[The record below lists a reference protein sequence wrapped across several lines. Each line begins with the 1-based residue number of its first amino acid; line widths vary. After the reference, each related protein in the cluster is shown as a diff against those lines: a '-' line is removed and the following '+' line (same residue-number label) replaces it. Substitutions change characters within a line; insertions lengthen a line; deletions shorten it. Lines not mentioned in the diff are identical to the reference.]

1 MSTYH
6 TIINNSCIIP
16 ITSKKFT
23 RNRFLFTMLDTLITS
38 KTRVKLLLKF
48 FLNPG
53 TKSYLRGL
61 ATEFGEST
69 NAIRVE
75 LNRLTEAKLLKSV
88 HAGRTVQYRANKQHS
103 LFKDIQSVVKKFVG
117 LDKVVEELAAK
128 LGDIQ
133 ASYVIGDY
141 AKGND
146 SGLIDLVLVGQVD
159 DEKLKEVTKKTEEL
173 IDRKIRTLVL
183 APMDLEKLQSRLD
196 IEHALFIWGNGT
208 EISAAKHV
216 TRDAE

>member
-1 MSTYH
+1 
-6 TIINNSCIIP
+6 
-16 ITSKKFT
+16 
-23 RNRFLFTMLDTLITS
+23 MLDTLITS
-38 KTRVKLLLKF
+38 KTRIKLLLKF

-88 HAGRTVQYRANKQHS
+88 NSGRTVEYRANKHHS
-103 LFKDIQSVVKKFVG
+103 LFKDLQSVVKKFVG
-117 LDKVVEELAAK
+117 LDKVAEELAAK

-133 ASYVIGDY
+133 AAYVIGDY
-141 AKGND
+141 AKGID

-159 DEKLKEVTKKTEEL
+159 DEKLKEVTEKTEGL

-183 APMDLEKLQSRLD
+183 KQSDLERLD
-196 IEHALFIWGNGT
+196 ERLDLKHALLIWGNESVMG
-208 EISAAKHV
+208 EQ
-216 TRDAE
+216 

>member
-6 TIINNSCIIP
+6 SIINNSCIIP

-23 RNRFLFTMLDTLITS
+23 RNRLLFTMLDTLITS
-38 KTRVKLLLKF
+38 KTRIKLLLKF

-88 HAGRTVQYRANKQHS
+88 NSGRTVEYRANKQHS
-103 LFKDIQSVVKKFVG
+103 LFKDLQSVVKKFVG
-117 LDKVVEELAAK
+117 
-128 LGDIQ
+128 
-133 ASYVIGDY
+133 
-141 AKGND
+141 
-146 SGLIDLVLVGQVD
+146 
-159 DEKLKEVTKKTEEL
+159 
-173 IDRKIRTLVL
+173 DRKST
-183 APMDLEKLQSRLD
+183 RLNSS
-196 IEHALFIWGNGT
+196 H
-208 EISAAKHV
+208 
-216 TRDAE
+216 

>member
-1 MSTYH
+1 
-6 TIINNSCIIP
+6 
-16 ITSKKFT
+16 
-23 RNRFLFTMLDTLITS
+23 MLDTLITS

-88 HAGRTVQYRANKQHS
+88 NSGRTVEYRANKEHS

-117 LDKVVEELAAK
+117 IDKVAEELAAK
-128 LGDIQ
+128 LGNIQ
-133 ASYVIGDY
+133 AAYVIGDY

-146 SGLIDLVLVGQVD
+146 SGLIDLVLIGQVD
-159 DEKLKEVTKKTEEL
+159 DEKLKEVTAKTENL

-183 APMDLEKLQSRLD
+183 APVDLEKLNSRLD
-196 IEHALFIWGNGT
+196 IEHALFIWGNGKEMNT
-208 EISAAKHV
+208 AKHV
-216 TRDAE
+216 THNAE

>member
-1 MSTYH
+1 MSTYQ
-6 TIINNSCIIP
+6 TILNNPCFIP
-16 ITSKKFT
+16 IMSKNFT
-23 RNRFLFTMLDTLITS
+23 RNREYDPLLDSLITS
-38 KTRVKLLLKF
+38 KTRIKLLLKF

-53 TKSYLRGL
+53 TKAYLRGL

-103 LFKDIQSVVKKFVG
+103 LFKDLQSVVKKFVG
-117 LDKVVEELAAK
+117 LDKVAEELAAK

-133 ASYVIGDY
+133 AAYVIGDY

-146 SGLIDLVLVGQVD
+146 SGLIDLVLIGQVD
-159 DEKLKEVTKKTEEL
+159 DKKLKEVTAKTENL
-173 IDRKIRTLVL
+173 INRKIRTLVL
-183 APMDLEKLQSRLD
+183 APTDLEKLTSRLD
-196 IEHALFIWGNGT
+196 IEHALFIWGTGT
-208 EISAAKHV
+208 VK
-216 TRDAE
+216 D

>member
-6 TIINNSCIIP
+6 SIINNSCIIP

-23 RNRFLFTMLDTLITS
+23 RNRILFTMLDTLITS

-88 HAGRTVQYRANKQHS
+88 NSGRTVEYRANKQHS
-103 LFKDIQSVVKKFVG
+103 LFKDLQSVVKKFVG
-117 LDKVVEELAAK
+117 LDKVAEELAAK

-133 ASYVIGDY
+133 AAYVIGDY

-183 APMDLEKLQSRLD
+183 APTDLEKLQSRLD
-196 IEHALFIWGNGT
+196 IEHALFIWGKESVMG
-208 EISAAKHV
+208 EQ
-216 TRDAE
+216 

>member
-1 MSTYH
+1 
-6 TIINNSCIIP
+6 
-16 ITSKKFT
+16 
-23 RNRFLFTMLDTLITS
+23 MLDSLITS

-88 HAGRTVQYRANKQHS
+88 NSGRTVEYRANKQHS
-103 LFKDIQSVVKKFVG
+103 LFKDLQSVVKKFVG
-117 LDKVVEELAAK
+117 LDKVAEELAAK

-133 ASYVIGDY
+133 AAYVIGDY
-141 AKGND
+141 AKGID

-159 DEKLKEVTKKTEEL
+159 DEKLKEVTEKTEGL

-183 APMDLEKLQSRLD
+183 KQSDLKKLDERLD
-196 IEHALFIWGNGT
+196 LKHALFIWGNESVMSLKTHFLGFSMMDV
-208 EISAAKHV
+208 EC
-216 TRDAE
+216 